1 MRLLNT
7 ILFFAFILLALIL
20 GTRLKINIGLIAL
33 AFAYLL
39 GMTAGGLTPNG
50 VVSLFPVSLFF
61 NFMMAT
67 FLFGFAQ
74 ENGTLK
80 KVAEHLL
87 YACRG
92 MTWMLGLLFF
102 LITTIVAG
110 LGAGGAAPFFMSA
123 ICFSLAIQAG
133 INPLLVSLALWM
145 ASMVG
150 GSMPWTSGYATNV
163 GQLEIYFDLDTS
175 SDYVIKFFVFRAVF
189 YTILYLLMFLVLRGY
204 KVNAGS
210 IFLDRPAPFD
220 ENQRRTLAII
230 LGIIA
235 MIVIPAAVELLLPN
249 PVTQCI
255 STYCSF
261 QFLAVV
267 CNAIEEDS
275 GLIPTTLWNTLYPA
289 IQSKP
294 LEGGED
300 AKHLEEYLSNWSCAP
315 KVAPKPN
322 FLDDYYGVTY
332 ILDENLWHLR
342 SLSVQLE
349 GGAPQVALE
358 TDQAHY
364 LVQVGL
370 NGEWIVNDS
379 FPPMP
384 KENDRLNMLFGTGP
398 ARFLV
403 SGGWASDF
411 CFVFQVRST
420 DWMDY
425 NTFYCRFNGPRL
437 SLVVESNM
445 EWMSH
450 NRRRIPMKPWK
461 FPDHQIEGRRREGP

>member
-1 MRLLNT
+1 MLNT

-102 LITTIVAG
+102 IITTIVAG

-249 PVTQCI
+249 PVTQWI

-267 CNAIEEDS
+267 GIVLNVLLKTAGYQKVVTERIPWDTLLMLSLTGMYMALANAM
-275 GLIPTTLWNTLYPA
+275 GVVT
-289 IQSKP
+289 
-294 LEGGED
+294 
-300 AKHLEEYLSNWSCAP
+300 YLSDLLQNTIPGHWILP
-315 KVAPKPN
+315 
-322 FLDDYYGVTY
+322 GVVV
-332 ILDENLWHLR
+332 IMCC
-342 SLSVQLE
+342 LS
-349 GGAPQVALE
+349 
-358 TDQAHY
+358 
-364 LVQVGL
+364 
-370 NGEWIVNDS
+370 
-379 FPPMP
+379 F
-384 KENDRLNMLFGTGP
+384 F
-398 ARFLV
+398 V
-403 SGGWASDF
+403 SGGVVIPMMLPLLHALSSASGMSAGAIYCAMQMALTASSISPFSQGGAAVLTGCQDEA
-411 CFVFQVRST
+411 VRSRMIRQQT
-420 DWMDY
+420 LLAPV
-425 NTFYCRFNGPRL
+425 FSVILLIVSLLGGFRF
-437 SLVVESNM
+437 VM
-445 EWMSH
+445 
-450 NRRRIPMKPWK
+450 
-461 FPDHQIEGRRREGP
+461 